1 MYGCLRN
8 TQVLNSVYGI
18 KHQQRHGDR
27 FSLEIFS
34 PSDVNKVWC
43 LNFKVKTNNLAT
55 LIFNT
60 MFWKQNR
67 HSGADLK
74 YWIYEKSKYSEAK

>member
-1 MYGCLRN
+1 MG
-8 TQVLNSVYGI
+8 TGSVW
-18 KHQQRHGDR
+18 KFLSHGDA
-27 FSLEIFS
+27 
-34 PSDVNKVWC
+34 NKFCC
-43 LNFKVKTNNLAT
+43 LNFKAKTNNLAT